1 MVDYICRNIFIKL
14 SVKSPEVFW
23 AIFQL
28 LKKGKENVKRI
39 VDLFEALNEQKQ
51 IKKKEKI
58 TSSFDCA
65 KANLIFDSLRL
76 ITKDNGH
83 CFF

>member
-1 MVDYICRNIFIKL
+1 MVDYDICRNIFIKL

-51 IKKKEKI
+51 IIKKKNYFK
-58 TSSFDCA
+58 F
-65 KANLIFDSLRL
+65 
-76 ITKDNGH
+76 
-83 CFF
+83 